1 MKKIVKPVLLTLTVV
16 IATWLSFNLWIKYNT
31 VKNVGMI
38 LYGNVDIRQVSLGF
52 RVGGRIEKMLFEEGD
67 KVKIG
72 DVIAVLDKKPYE
84 DSFNLFQAQ
93 VEESSAL
100 LGKMKAGYRDE
111 EIAKEK
117 ANVAERRASFEFQE
131 KNLERAKTLL
141 DKNVISKQY
150 YDEVWSHWNETKA
163 ALASSEEYLNLVM
176 KGYRVEEITAAKAFK
191 RAAEARLEQAKTSL
205 ADTEIRSPSDGI
217 VLTRV
222 MEPGA
227 IVAAGQTVYAIS
239 LISPVWVRA
248 YVNEPDLG
256 KIYYGMPVEI
266 YTDSAPDKPYA
277 GHIGFISPE
286 AEFTPKSVETPEL
299 RASLV
304 YRLRI
309 IADNPDRYLL
319 QGMPVTVKLG
329 KPSSR
334 KNPEGSRQDSE

>member
-1 MKKIVKPVLLTLTVV
+1 MKKILKSVLLTLIIVF
-16 IATWLSFNLWIKYNT
+16 AAWMSLHLWMKYDET
-31 VKNVGMI
+31 KDTGMI
-38 LYGNVDIRQVSLGF
+38 LYGNVDIRQVNLGF

-67 KVKIG
+67 NVKKG
-72 DVIAVLDKKPYE
+72 DVIAILDRKPYE
-84 DSFNLFQAQ
+84 DTFNLYQAQ
-93 VEESSAL
+93 VEESTAL
-100 LGKMKAGYRDE
+100 LAKMKTGYRDE

-117 ANVAERRASFEFQE
+117 ANVAERKASHELQE

-141 DKNVISKQY
+141 EKNVISKQS
-150 YDEVWSHWNETKA
+150 YDETWSHWNETKA
-163 ALASSEEYLNLVM
+163 ALESSKEYLNLVS
-176 KGYRVEEITAAKAFK
+176 KGYRVEEITAAKAFQ
-191 RAAEARLEQAKTSL
+191 RAAEARLEQARTSL

-217 VLTRV
+217 VLTRI

-227 IVAAGQTVYAIS
+227 IVAAGQTAYTIS
-239 LISPVWVRA
+239 LTSPVWVRA

-256 KIYYGMPVEI
+256 RIYYGMPVKI

-309 IADNPDRYLL
+309 IADNPDRSLL

-329 KPSSR
+329 KTAAN
-334 KNPEGSRQDSE
+334 KNSEDHTSL